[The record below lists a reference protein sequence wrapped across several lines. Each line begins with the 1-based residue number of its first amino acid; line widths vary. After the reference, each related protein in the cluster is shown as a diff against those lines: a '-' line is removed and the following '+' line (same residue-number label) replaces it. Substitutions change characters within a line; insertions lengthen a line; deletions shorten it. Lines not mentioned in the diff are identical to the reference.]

1 MENKKP
7 SIEEIFKNGV
17 TVDYELYKSDLKNLI
32 KKENE
37 TYGNANNY
45 QCCDVSY
52 TYKYMS
58 DKVDEFISIND
69 NVSDKYLRI
78 FFNNIYDNT
87 IKNILKDGD
96 IIIDNIYRDNVF
108 SKTLSLAIRDR
119 RKNIYICK

>member
-78 FFNNIYDNT
+78 FFGDIYNITTKD
-87 IKNILKDGD
+87 ILKKGD
-96 IIIDNIYRDNVF
+96 IFIDNIYYDNVF
-108 SKTLSLAIRDR
+108 SETLSIAINR
-119 RKNIYICK
+119 RKK